1 MSPPGGCE
9 TEIGETTRRRWS
21 MWRRVLQREREG
33 HHMEEATETEC
44 SGFWQPV
51 DRETERVITR
61 GQLETQ
67 ELGRAGRQAGHLR
80 LGTRRETW
88 AGVCVPTC
96 ILCWEEPSRERMKE
110 QQSKTGKRRK
120 EGRSARGHTRRV
132 YVCYLCT
139 WHWVKGWEWHW
150 MHQRTVRGQCSRCQQ
165 EANSSIGM
173 RISQRAINTPG

>member
-120 EGRSARGHTRRV
+120 EGAREAIRGVCMCVICALGTGWKVGSDTECTNGLLEVSVVDANRRLIV
-132 YVCYLCT
+132 VLVWGY
-139 WHWVKGWEWHW
+139 HS
-150 MHQRTVRGQCSRCQQ
+150 GQ
-165 EANSSIGM
+165 
-173 RISQRAINTPG
+173 